1 MSHETSVDN
10 AGQPRLSEFIRQTA
24 PAPRIHAGADALRQV
39 AKEAERLGADRA
51 FVICGGS
58 VARGGLLDRVRSLL
72 GIRFAGAFT
81 GVRKE
86 SPLPDV
92 QACVEAARAA
102 KADLLVAIG
111 GGSAVV
117 TTRSVA
123 ILLSED
129 GPLEALCTRYR
140 PGKPPESPRL
150 LQPKLPNLQ
159 VLTTPTT
166 AANWGGGAVRDPVRR
181 RRFELF
187 DPKVR
192 PSAVIVDP
200 EALLTAPLALY
211 LNAAVTTYCATVEG
225 LLSPKLNAFAQAD
238 LVQALALSLDY
249 LPALLRSPED
259 GSVRVQ
265 LALAALLRNR
275 ATDVLAGNGG
285 HFIATA
291 LVHALQSRFDHFPQ
305 GHGIA
310 AVLGPAMR
318 FTGQIAAPGHAQLAQ
333 AFGLGRHQA
342 PDMGAVSVASQA
354 FLIGLGIPVRLRELD
369 IPREGLPA
377 VAAEA
382 VEIYFARTAPRP
394 LDEPSTAER
403 LLEEAW

>member
-1 MSHETSVDN
+1 MSLVTSTT
-10 AGQPRLSEFIRQTA
+10 PHLSTTIRQTS
-24 PAPRIHAGADALRQV
+24 PAPRVHAGPGALYQV
-39 AKEAERLGADRA
+39 QKEAQRLDAQRA
-51 FVICGGS
+51 FVICGES
-58 VARGGLLDRVRSLL
+58 VARGELLERIRNQL

-92 QACVEAARAA
+92 LACVEAARTA
-102 KADLLVAIG
+102 KADLLIAIG

-117 TTRSVA
+117 TARSTA
-123 ILLSED
+123 IVLAEGKSM
-129 GPLEALCTRYR
+129 EALSTRY
-140 PGKPPESPRL
+140 PAGKPPESPRL
-150 LQPKLPNLQ
+150 LQPKLPNIQ

-166 AANWGGGAVRDPVRR
+166 AANWGGGAVRDPVQR

-187 DPKVR
+187 DPKTR
-192 PSAVIVDP
+192 PAAIIIDP

-225 LLSPKLNAFAQAD
+225 LLSPTLNAFAQAD
-238 LVQALALSLDY
+238 LVQALALSLEN
-249 LPALLRSPED
+249 LPALLHSPLE
-259 GSVRVQ
+259 GSVRTQ

-318 FTGQIAAPGHAQLAQ
+318 FTGQIAAPGHAQLAS
-333 AFGLGRHQA
+333 AFGVARKHQA
-342 PDMGAVSVASQA
+342 PDMDAISAA
-354 FLIGLGIPVRLRELD
+354 TTKFLLSLGIPVRLRTLD
-369 IPREGLPA
+369 IPFASLEA
-377 VAAEA
+377 VAKEA

-394 LDEPSTAER
+394 LDDPETAVK